1 MKKIKTSNK
10 FLRDMKLARK
20 RGKDLN
26 KMYAVIERLG
36 SGEKLE
42 PRFRVHRLKGEMNG
56 PWECHVESDW
66 HLIWDEDDE
75 NLFLTRCGTHADLFE

>member
-1 MKKIKTSNK
+1 MKTIKTSNK

-26 KMYAVIERLG
+26 KMHAVIDRLG

-42 PRFRVHRLKGEMNG
+42 HRT
-56 PWECHVESDW
+56 
-66 HLIWDEDDE
+66 
-75 NLFLTRCGTHADLFE
+75 FTRKHILRP